1 MNDFE
6 YALNGY
12 RLTTVEIIYRLPD
25 YPDVLQ
31 TYVWQEY
38 DYPPNFPR
46 LKVFLSF
53 WQEHIE
59 GKLYA
64 VTLSCRDGIA
74 PQNFS
79 LPAMFETLH

>member
-46 LKVFLSF
+46 LKVFYLSGRN
-53 WQEHIE
+53 I
-59 GKLYA
+59 
-64 VTLSCRDGIA
+64 
-74 PQNFS
+74 
-79 LPAMFETLH
+79 